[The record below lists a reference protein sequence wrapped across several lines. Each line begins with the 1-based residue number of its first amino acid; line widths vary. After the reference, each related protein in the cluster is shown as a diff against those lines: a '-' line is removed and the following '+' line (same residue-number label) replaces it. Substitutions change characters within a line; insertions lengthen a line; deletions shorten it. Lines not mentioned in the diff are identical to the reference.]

1 MQNLLPNQTYTRKN
15 FQKLAKE
22 INHFRNR
29 IAHHEP
35 ILELDLSNLHTQILT
50 VIGAASIETME
61 WVKHHSTVNQVIRTK
76 LSAEGGNKP
85 LLRERCDADF
95 VVIKS
100 TDSLDQLRFEHK
112 PFYICENNGEV
123 EAILDHA
130 DLGEYFISLIDQNGD
145 LMVELK
151 NYNYNAVITHCDAK
165 HNFITLHDTESFS
178 LIGAALKGKRI
189 RFILTITDDNQILGV
204 IARSHRRY

>member
-1 MQNLLPNQTYTRKN
+1 MLRALDIKSEGPHQLLPDRSIPPKW
-15 FQKLAKE
+15 
-22 INHFRNR
+22 
-29 IAHHEP
+29 P
-35 ILELDLSNLHTQILT
+35 IVKHLLKPVFELDLSILHTQILT

-76 LSAEGGNKP
+76 PSAEGGNKP
-85 LLRERCDADF
+85 LLRERCDSDF

-100 TDSLDQLRFEHK
+100 TDNLDGLTFSHK

-123 EAILDHA
+123 EAILDNA

-151 NYNYNAVITHCDAK
+151 DHNYDSVITHRDAK
-165 HNFITLHDTESFS
+165 HNFITLRDTESFS

-189 RFILTITDDNQILGV
+189 RFILTMTDENQILGV